1 MDCGSHFGLRRCV
14 LLVLAVLV
22 LGLAGGLANSFASS
36 SSPSPAPGK
45 VVLRIGWTTEPDNLN
60 PFIGFAN
67 VSYEYFAL
75 NYDLLFRM
83 GANGQ
88 PSLDLAAEFPTKQN
102 GGISADGKVW
112 TIHIR
117 PNAKWDD
124 GVPLTAADVAFT
136 YNYIVDNQMANMA
149 VSTVGISSAKALDPT
164 TVQIVCSRPKADME
178 YLFIPIL
185 PKHIWSHI
193 SPQSAQTSFANNPPI
208 IGSGP
213 YQVVAWKK
221 GNYLLL
227 KRNPY
232 YWGAKP
238 AVDEIYCL
246 IYQNP
251 QTMVSDLKAGV
262 IDAAMG
268 IQEAAFA
275 QLKSQGTQSGITA
288 ISYYEYN
295 WDYLN
300 FNCYTGPQSKGNPV
314 LLDWRFRHALGY
326 AIDQPRICRIAFAG
340 LAVPGTTLLNPNTW
354 SNPDYHWNPPAG
366 ESYTF
371 DLAKANQLL
380 DQAGYQRGPGGYR
393 LYQGKPISLRL
404 WATTDSS
411 PEQIEAKL
419 IAGWFGQ
426 LGLKI
431 KLAVMDYDSLWA
443 NVMNFKGNTF
453 TPDFDAYI
461 SSWQGYTDPGQD
473 MSCFT
478 TAQIGT
484 TNEPAWSNA
493 EFDRLNTQ
501 QAETLDKQK
510 RQPIL
515 FHMQQIMYEQAPWL
529 VLTYPYNLQAYNT
542 ARWTGWTRIMNG
554 NGPAFFG
561 TPNID
566 SYLNLRPKVA
576 VTSAR
581 TKSTTLVWVAVLIVA
596 AVVVAVVVLRRR
608 RRAEEV

>member
-1 MDCGSHFGLRRCV
+1 MDCGSCFGLRRFAV
-14 LLVLAVLV
+14 LVLAVLV
-22 LGLAGGLANSFASS
+22 IGLAWGLGSSFASS
-36 SSPSPAPGK
+36 STPSPSPGQ
-45 VVLRIGWTTEPDNLN
+45 VVLRIGWTSEPDNLN
-60 PFIGFAN
+60 PFVGFSN
-67 VSYEYFAL
+67 VSYEYWAL

-102 GGISADGKVW
+102 GGISPDGRVW

-117 PNAKWDD
+117 PNARWDD

-136 YNYIVDNQMANMA
+136 YNYIVDNDMANMA
-149 VSTVGISSAKALDPT
+149 VSTVDIKSAKVLDPT
-164 TVQIVCSRPKADME
+164 TVQIICARPKADME

-185 PKHIWSHI
+185 PNHIWAHV
-193 SPQSAQTSFANNPPI
+193 SPQAAQTSFANNPPI

-213 YQVVAWKK
+213 YQVVEWKK
-221 GNYLLL
+221 GNYLRLV
-227 KRNPY
+227 RNPY

-238 AVDEIYCL
+238 AVDEIFCL
-246 IYQNP
+246 IYQNAD
-251 QTMVSDLKAGV
+251 TMVADLRSGT

-268 IQEAAFA
+268 IPEAQFA
-275 QLKSQGTQSGITA
+275 QLKSESASSGITP

-300 FNCYTGPQSKGNPV
+300 FNCYTGASSKGNPV
-314 LLDWRFRHALGY
+314 LRDWRFRHALGY
-326 AIDQPRICRIAFAG
+326 AINQNVICRIAFDG
-340 LAVPGTTLLNPNTW
+340 NAVPGTTLVNPNTW
-354 SNPDYHWNPPAG
+354 SNPDYHWNPPAA
-366 ESYTF
+366 ERYTF

-380 DQAGYQRGPGGYR
+380 DQAGYRRGAGGYR

-404 WATTDSS
+404 WATTDSP
-411 PEQIEAKL
+411 PEQTEAKL
-419 IAGWFGQ
+419 IAGWFQQ

-431 KLAVMDYDSLWA
+431 NLAVMDYGTLWA
-443 NVMNFKGNTF
+443 NVMNFKGKTF

-473 MSCFT
+473 TSCFT
-478 TAQIGT
+478 TAQIGA

-501 QAETLDKQK
+501 QAETLDGKQ
-510 RQPIL
+510 RQAIL
-515 FHMQQIMYEQAPWL
+515 FRMQQIMYEQAPWL

-566 SYLNLRPKVA
+566 SYLKLQPRAAATSGGANTGVLVA
-576 VTSAR
+576 
-581 TKSTTLVWVAVLIVA
+581 VA
-596 AVVVAVVVLRRR
+596 AVIAAAIVVTIVLLRRR
-608 RRAEEV
+608 RQVEEV